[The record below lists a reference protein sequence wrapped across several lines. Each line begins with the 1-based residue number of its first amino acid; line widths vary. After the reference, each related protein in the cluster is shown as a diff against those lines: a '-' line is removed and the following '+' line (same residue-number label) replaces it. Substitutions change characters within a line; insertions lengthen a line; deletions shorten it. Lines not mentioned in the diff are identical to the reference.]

1 LTPAHEVLGRR
12 TVAGYGIGDFAMNL
26 YWGALSYFLL
36 YWYTDVVG
44 LPPAVAGFVFFA
56 GTAWD
61 ALTDPTV
68 GYVVGRNRS
77 RWGRYRPF
85 LLFGSVPLSLAFAL
99 LFWVPPLEDTALIV
113 FLLAVHLLFRTAYT
127 IVGVPYSA
135 LSARISRRSYD
146 RTSLASARMIA
157 ATGGSL
163 VISSAGFPLV
173 RYLGGG
179 DEQSGFFHLALLA
192 GSIAVIFHLVC
203 FSATREP
210 PEGALAGSTPEGDYT
225 LGNLWTIIRAN
236 TAFLYLL
243 AMIPLFSAAAAVYQK
258 SLVYYVKYGLM
269 AHEAQH
275 IVLFVHGIAALIA
288 TPLWAWVAHHRGRRM
303 AWHWSTLLMAA
314 AALLLF
320 FTTPSGF
327 GAFLAMML
335 PFSVAYAAMGVLF
348 WSMLPDTIEYGQWKS
363 GFRAESLFFG
373 IASFAQ
379 KMSIGIA
386 GWFLGSV
393 LGAAGFVADAS
404 QPASAVTTMK
414 AGMTLVP
421 AALLAL
427 TLLIV
432 MRYPLDTLL
441 HTRIRA
447 ELFGEGETS

>member
-1 LTPAHEVLGRR
+1 MTPGREVLGRR

-68 GYVVGRNRS
+68 GYIVGHNRS

-85 LLFGSVPLSLAFAL
+85 LLFGSIPLSLAFAL
-99 LFWVPPLEDTALIV
+99 LFWVPPLEDTALIA

-163 VISSAGFPLV
+163 VISSAAFPLV
-173 RYLGGG
+173 RYFGGG
-179 DEQSGFFHLALLA
+179 NEQDGFFHLAVLA

-203 FSATREP
+203 FAATREP
-210 PEGALAGSTPEGDYT
+210 PESDLDGDTSGQGYS
-225 LGNLWTIIRAN
+225 LKNLWTIIRAN

-258 SLVYYVKYGLM
+258 CLVYYVKYGLD
-269 AHEAQH
+269 AHESQH
-275 IVLFVHGIAALIA
+275 IVLFVHGVAALVA
-288 TPLWAWVAHHRGRRM
+288 TPLWAYVAQHRGRRR
-303 AWHWSTLLMAA
+303 AWRWSTLLMTAA
-314 AALLLF
+314 GLLLF
-320 FTTPSGF
+320 FSTPAGF
-327 GAFLAMML
+327 GAFLVMML

-363 GFRAESLFFG
+363 GYRAESLFFG

-393 LGAAGFVADAS
+393 LGAVGFVADAT
-404 QPASAVTTMK
+404 QPATAVLTMK